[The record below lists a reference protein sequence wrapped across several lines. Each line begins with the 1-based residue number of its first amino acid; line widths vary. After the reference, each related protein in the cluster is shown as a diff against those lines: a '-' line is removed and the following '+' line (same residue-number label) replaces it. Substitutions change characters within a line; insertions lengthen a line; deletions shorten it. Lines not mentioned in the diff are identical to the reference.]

1 MAESTAPQRRWTA
14 PCPNC
19 GAPVEFAS
27 SASASAIC
35 SFCRSTLLREGEA
48 LRKIGQ
54 SAELFA
60 DHSPLQLQARGR
72 HAGADFTLVGRL
84 QLRYEGGVW
93 NEWHALFDEAP
104 EASQAMPPPQ
114 GGVAASG
121 RPSASRGGKSGW
133 LSEDNGAYVFSF
145 DAPLNE
151 PAPPSHTLVVGAQQV
166 LDGQAWRVASLT
178 LVTLG
183 AAEGELPKPPLQHA
197 GEFLLADLRNS
208 QDEVGTLDYLSEPPQ
223 WSVGR
228 AVRLADLAMT
238 GLREDSEATL
248 ASRAMACPS
257 CGASLEPKLGTT
269 KSIVCGQCHAVVDIS
284 GGAGADLEHY
294 AQSNGMEPQIPL
306 GTTGSLSLLPNGK
319 PLPWQVV
326 GYQERCDIP
335 DPGDDEEQ
343 TFWREYLLYNRM
355 EGFAFLVDTE
365 EGWSL
370 VRPLTGVPKT
380 AGGSDVE
387 WQGRR
392 FKQRWQYAAKT
403 TYVLGEFY
411 WRVQRE
417 DRVQVGDY
425 ESSTELLSSERS
437 GAEITWSLGRKLD
450 AAEVAKG
457 FRLAADRGAALARDA
472 GALSGGGSLVRT
484 IIIIA
489 VAFVLLIILLRA
501 CSKDDCDSYKNAY
514 GEASTEYQQCRRNSS
529 GSGVRPGYS
538 GGSYGGFGGG
548 GGHK

>member
-1 MAESTAPQRRWTA
+1 MDSTTSQRRWSA
-14 PCPNC
+14 ACPNC
-19 GAPVEFAS
+19 GAQVEFAS

-72 HAGADFTLVGRL
+72 HAGADFTLVGRV

-93 NEWHALFDEAP
+93 NEWHALFD
-104 EASQAMPPPQ
+104 
-114 GGVAASG
+114 
-121 RPSASRGGKSGW
+121 GGKSGW

-145 DAPLNE
+145 EAPLNE
-151 PAPPSHTLVVGAQQV
+151 AAPASHTLVVGAQQV
-166 LDGQAWRVASLT
+166 LAGQAWRVASLT

-183 AAEGELPKPPLQHA
+183 AAEGELPRPPLPKA

-238 GLREDSEATL
+238 GLRDDSQAQL
-248 ASRAMACPS
+248 ASHAMACPS
-257 CGASLEPKLGTT
+257 CGAALEPKLGTT

-294 AQSNGMEPQIPL
+294 AQANGMEPQIPL
-306 GTTGSLSLLPNGK
+306 GRTGTLALQPNGK
-319 PLPWQVV
+319 PLYWQVV
-326 GYQERCDIP
+326 GYQERCDLP
-335 DPGDDEEQ
+335 APGDDDEQ

-370 VRPLTGVPKT
+370 VRPLTGVPKP

-425 ESSTELLSSERS
+425 ENPQELLSSERS
-437 GAEITWSLGRKLD
+437 QDAKTSEITWSLGRKLD
-450 AAEVAKG
+450 AAEVVSG
-457 FRLAADRGAALARDA
+457 FRLAPDQGAALARDA
-472 GALSGGGSLVRT
+472 GALSSGGGLVRT
-484 IIIIA
+484 IVIVAVLIII
-489 VAFVLLIILLRA
+489 LILLLRA
-501 CSKDDCDSYKNAY
+501 CASDDCQSYKSAY
-514 GEASTEYQQCRRNSS
+514 GEASAEYQQCRRGSS
-529 GSGVRPGYS
+529 GSGVRPGYT
-538 GGSYGGFGGG
+538 GGSWGGSGSSG